1 MKRLKPAST
10 LLLIF
15 TTLLLGAFA
24 APAQSTLFTLLHTV
38 NSEGEYTPVSVN
50 GTASIATNGADFVEL
65 VSIDIDERGV
75 GLFPTYEL
83 ADVPGDTP
91 FLLQLTFGD
100 LDGATPTPLDLNT
113 TVAEFLALGAPLQP
127 WPQISY
133 LPLTIEVPLP
143 TIAEIAVATPEL
155 STLVAAV
162 TAASAAGNI
171 DFLAAISDP
180 DADLTVF
187 APTDDAFAALGDTL
201 TAALA
206 DPGGLLTDVLAYH
219 VLGTSE
225 AAADLIAAGTATTL
239 LGSDVTITVDDNGN
253 VFINNSQVVLADVQ
267 AANGIVHVIDVVLLP
282 PSDPAPLMTIAEIA
296 VATPELSTLVAAV
309 TAASA
314 AGNIDFLAAISDP
327 DADLTVFAPTDDA
340 FAALGD
346 TLTAALADPGGLLTD
361 VLAYHVLGTSE
372 AAADLIAAG
381 TATTLLGS
389 DVTITVDDNGNV
401 FINNSQVVLADV
413 QAANGIVHVIDVV
426 LLPPSDPAPLMTIAE
441 IAVATPEL
449 STLVAAVT
457 AASAAGNIDFLAAI
471 SDPDA
476 DLTVFAPTDD
486 AFAAL
491 GDTLTAALADP
502 GGLLTDVL
510 AYHVL
515 GTSEAAADLIAAGT
529 ATTLLG
535 SDVAI
540 TVDDNGNVFIN
551 NSQVIIA
558 DVQAANGIVH
568 VIDVVLLPPS
578 DDTPIFDCAKITLKN
593 NVFGGFLTPNRRGNV
608 VLEHRATDNSVWKLE
623 DTGMGSFYLLNVH
636 YNYYLDADSSR
647 RRYNVDLGNRGY
659 HGTEWNI
666 MQRDNGTYVL
676 QNVDYHRYLDGD
688 KSNVDTSSSVRADDE
703 WVIEL
708 MP

>member
-1 MKRLKPAST
+1 M
-10 LLLIF
+10 
-15 TTLLLGAFA
+15 
-24 APAQSTLFTLLHTV
+24 
-38 NSEGEYTPVSVN
+38 PVSVN

-65 VSIDIDERGV
+65 VSINIDERGV

-83 ADVPGDTP
+83 ADLPGDTP

-143 TIAEIAVATPEL
+143 TIAEIAVGTPEL

-253 VFINNSQVVLADVQ
+253 VFINNSQV
-267 AANGIVHVIDVVLLP
+267 
-282 PSDPAPLMTIAEIA
+282 
-296 VATPELSTLVAAV
+296 
-309 TAASA
+309 
-314 AGNIDFLAAISDP
+314 
-327 DADLTVFAPTDDA
+327 
-340 FAALGD
+340 
-346 TLTAALADPGGLLTD
+346 
-361 VLAYHVLGTSE
+361 
-372 AAADLIAAG
+372 
-381 TATTLLGS
+381 
-389 DVTITVDDNGNV
+389 
-401 FINNSQVVLADV
+401 
-413 QAANGIVHVIDVV
+413 
-426 LLPPSDPAPLMTIAE
+426 
-441 IAVATPEL
+441 
-449 STLVAAVT
+449 
-457 AASAAGNIDFLAAI
+457 
-471 SDPDA
+471 
-476 DLTVFAPTDD
+476 
-486 AFAAL
+486 
-491 GDTLTAALADP
+491 
-502 GGLLTDVL
+502 
-510 AYHVL
+510 
-515 GTSEAAADLIAAGT
+515 
-529 ATTLLG
+529 
-535 SDVAI
+535 
-540 TVDDNGNVFIN
+540 
-551 NSQVIIA
+551 IIA

-568 VIDVVLLPPS
+568 VIDAVLLPPS

-593 NVFGGFLTPNRRGNV
+593 KAFGGFLSPNRRGNV
-608 VLEHRATDNSVWKLE
+608 VIEHRATNDSVWKLE
-623 DTGMGSFYLLNVH
+623 DTGMGSFYLRNVH
-636 YNYYLDADSSR
+636 YGYYLDADSSS
-647 RRYNVDLGNRGY
+647 RRYNVDLGNRDN
-659 HGTEWNI
+659 HGTKWNI

-688 KSNVDTSSSVRADDE
+688 VSNVDTSSSVRADDE

-708 MP
+708 TH

>member
-239 LGSDVTITVDDNGN
+239 LGSDV
-253 VFINNSQVVLADVQ
+253 A
-267 AANGIVHVIDVVLLP
+267 
-282 PSDPAPLMTIAEIA
+282 
-296 VATPELSTLVAAV
+296 
-309 TAASA
+309 
-314 AGNIDFLAAISDP
+314 
-327 DADLTVFAPTDDA
+327 
-340 FAALGD
+340 
-346 TLTAALADPGGLLTD
+346 
-361 VLAYHVLGTSE
+361 
-372 AAADLIAAG
+372 
-381 TATTLLGS
+381 
-389 DVTITVDDNGNV
+389 ITVDDNGNV